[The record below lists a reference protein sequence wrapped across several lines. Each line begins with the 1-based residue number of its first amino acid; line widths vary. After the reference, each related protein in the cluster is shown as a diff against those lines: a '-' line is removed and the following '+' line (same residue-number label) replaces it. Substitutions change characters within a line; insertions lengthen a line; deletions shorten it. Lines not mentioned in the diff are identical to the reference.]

1 MVVSS
6 FCFSPCK
13 FTSFEIMKSKTP
25 EICIAFAINN
35 CIVDNVSCS
44 IPISATKR
52 DEISLAFRSVAF
64 SSPAIYIIW
73 AHNNNERVFSFYF
86 QHFCYEVHFFWREVI
101 YQMIKQVDEKNYNLV
116 LFIMTN
122 DETTILPGIV
132 DHHCDYHFEC
142 YFCWEC
148 CKSNIRYDE
157 TSQSN

>member
-1 MVVSS
+1 MRDIFSNSERYDFTKTWNSSSYTMVVSS

-101 YQMIKQVDEKNYNLV
+101 YQMIKQQMLMKK
-116 LFIMTN
+116 I
-122 DETTILPGIV
+122 IIS
-132 DHHCDYHFEC
+132 
-142 YFCWEC
+142 FC
-148 CKSNIRYDE
+148 S
-157 TSQSN
+157 